1 MELVFCTNND
11 HKISEVT
18 QIMGSGF
25 TFLKLKDIHFLE
37 EIPEPFHTLE
47 ENSITK
53 AKTVFDRTGKN
64 TFAEDTG
71 LFIPSLGGE
80 PGVFS
85 ARYAGDDGNSK
96 RNMEKVLSKLENQT
110 DRRAYFKT
118 VVTLLIEGEIKQFN
132 GICDGTIALQQS
144 GNKGFGYDPIFIPDG
159 SELTF
164 ADLSADEKHAVSHR
178 RKAFDSFAD
187 YLKHL
192 PS

>member
-85 ARYAGDDGNSK
+85 ARYAGDDGNSE

-118 VVTLLIEGEIKQFN
+118 V
-132 GICDGTIALQQS
+132 ALQKS